1 MSNTQIELS
10 STNFDD
16 IETSLIDWLKSRPE
30 WAEYDFTIPGSASA
44 LLIDI
49 CSAIAYKQNVQ
60 SNFALNERFLNT
72 ARLRSNILRRSK
84 ELNYTT
90 QSPVAASAILRLKF
104 TPEGN
109 PDFVIIP
116 SGTRFQANG
125 IDKTFT
131 FTALATSTAMKED
144 EYVVDIEVVQG
155 DYLTYEWTVE
165 QNQKFFV
172 IPNPN
177 VDMSRLKVNVKYT
190 SADVFWTEYT
200 KSQNIVENDPSSTVY
215 YEEEINGQMF
225 RIYFGDDVISK
236 AIVPG
241 NIVKVDYLVTDGE
254 DANNILSFQLLDEL
268 DYEPTVEVIQASNG
282 GKAIEEIDSIKRYA
296 PLGFYSQNRA
306 VTSNDYKYIIKSR
319 FPQIS
324 SVNAWG
330 GEDNTPPLFGRVCVS
345 AMTAGNYVL
354 SDNLKNEIAAVF
366 DDNKIIGSKRI
377 SWFDPVIIQILT
389 NMKIF
394 YNQSFTNEAS
404 STLKVLVQSSLLEYQ
419 KQINEFQSTFNY
431 SDFLSFIKSLDRS
444 FIDVICNL
452 ALNYSYAIDDFT
464 EQQNISLILNNALES
479 GSLISSKYYNDTSM
493 LVYLKDDKNGIIN
506 EYTMSDQN
514 EVVTQFNV
522 GTIDYSTGHINVN
535 NLRVKA
541 LFQSDTLDIQAT
553 PVEYNVVSEYQ
564 NVFNLNPTKSQIEMV
579 RKLVN

>member
-49 CSAIAYKQNVQ
+49 CSAIAYKQNIQ

-125 IDKTFT
+125 TDKTFT

-306 VTSNDYKYIIKSR
+306 VTANDYKYIIKSR

-354 SDNLKNEIAAVF
+354 SDNLKNEIATVF

-452 ALNYSYAIDDFT
+452 SLNYSYAIDDFT

-493 LVYLKDDKNGIIN
+493 LVYLKDDKNGVIN

-522 GTIDYSTGHINVN
+522 GTIDYSTGHISVN
-535 NLRVKA
+535 NLKVKA